1 MLDSY
6 LRYRSYFCIK
16 DYGSWTCYGK
26 FLRAVELWITCS
38 STKGEKH
45 AFLVIS
51 TTLYNIDTIIF
62 KKHLMIYLTRSKV
75 KVHEHTCTSTS
86 ISELIKHLSVRIK
99 IKHIYIRASKCIIT
113 LQIILCKTMLTVNSS
128 IYYVPSMY
136 LVFFFSVK
144 FLLIAIIYIQYITIL
159 QTVLNRRKICELI
172 LTASKSICHVSHVIS
187 FSVKSSTITIFSI
200 HWNTIYFIIITNYSI
215 YDKYLIININEI
227 NIIEI
232 CCSESLIHIIRTE
245 LELFIICRYLY
256 FLKILGSTCTC
267 IFLGKLQYNTIPN
280 NHSYTLNN
288 HAILADIY
296 YMYIMIPVC
305 MLSTLINP
313 LLDPLLAKYQCIHST
328 ISTFDVRQ
336 RYKGLIVME
345 QLTHCHTEA
354 IVFYVGSRTDI
365 EGLTILSIYHRMKQ
379 TNPTICTYTNVHVS
393 LQHNIIFHVEMTKCT
408 IQKAGLYVLSLVTA
422 SCILTTHILL
432 SIKCSLGQYNFDCRN
447 NDKTENTYTNL
458 LLLRHLCQGVK
469 GRQRWLD
476 IVICT
481 CISNALYYSIRIA
494 LFSYL
499 AHQLN
504 MILDESSFN
513 SMSNTM
519 VSEHIDYP
527 TYSYY
532 MKNQHYNATYN
543 AMLDIHLYHPML
555 NCRPPQNDCFGSY
568 LYSDFIYVLTDRLF
582 GSYKITPQIM
592 DILNKILNNKYSLI
606 TATWFMQSRNN
617 IFHCHLFLILNASI
631 PNNTVKR

>member
-16 DYGSWTCYGK
+16 DYGSWTCYGN

-51 TTLYNIDTIIF
+51 TALYNIDTIIL
-62 KKHLMIYLTRSKV
+62 KKHLLIYLTRSKV

-99 IKHIYIRASKCIIT
+99 IKYIYIHASKCIIT
-113 LQIILCKTMLTVNSS
+113 LQIILC
-128 IYYVPSMY
+128 
-136 LVFFFSVK
+136 
-144 FLLIAIIYIQYITIL
+144 
-159 QTVLNRRKICELI
+159 
-172 LTASKSICHVSHVIS
+172 
-187 FSVKSSTITIFSI
+187 
-200 HWNTIYFIIITNYSI
+200 
-215 YDKYLIININEI
+215 
-227 NIIEI
+227 
-232 CCSESLIHIIRTE
+232 
-245 LELFIICRYLY
+245 
-256 FLKILGSTCTC
+256 
-267 IFLGKLQYNTIPN
+267 
-280 NHSYTLNN
+280 
-288 HAILADIY
+288 
-296 YMYIMIPVC
+296 
-305 MLSTLINP
+305 
-313 LLDPLLAKYQCIHST
+313 
-328 ISTFDVRQ
+328 
-336 RYKGLIVME
+336 
-345 QLTHCHTEA
+345 
-354 IVFYVGSRTDI
+354 
-365 EGLTILSIYHRMKQ
+365 
-379 TNPTICTYTNVHVS
+379 
-393 LQHNIIFHVEMTKCT
+393 
-408 IQKAGLYVLSLVTA
+408 
-422 SCILTTHILL
+422 
-432 SIKCSLGQYNFDCRN
+432 NFDCRN

-458 LLLRHLCQGVK
+458 LLLRHLCHGVN

-527 TYSYY
+527 TCSYY

-543 AMLDIHLYHPML
+543 AMLDNIALYIIHHYHPML

-568 LYSDFIYVLTDRLF
+568 LYSDFICFDR
-582 GSYKITPQIM
+582 
-592 DILNKILNNKYSLI
+592 
-606 TATWFMQSRNN
+606 
-617 IFHCHLFLILNASI
+617 
-631 PNNTVKR
+631 